1 MNHHLSQDSGLTHIP
16 VMITEVLSYLAIQPD
31 GVYLDGT
38 IGPGG
43 HATPVLKELS
53 DGGKVVG
60 IDRDGEALD
69 ICKQNLKT
77 SSSFLSLH
85 HNSYNNIDKILAAEG
100 LSAFNGILL
109 DLGLSS
115 LQLGSKNRGFSYR
128 LEGPLDMRFD
138 RSSGSDAG
146 KLIDQADRDGL
157 AHIFKEHG
165 EERLASR
172 IAKSIKEMT
181 DMNTIP
187 DLREAIRRCTPPN
200 HRDRT
205 FARIFQAL
213 RIAVNGELDILQQFL
228 TKFID
233 FLHPGGRIVIIS
245 YHSLE
250 DRLVKHSFKELA
262 SGGTLDILTKR
273 PITAAAEERRINRRA
288 GSAKLRAAVKMAL

>member
-1 MNHHLSQDSGLTHIP
+1 MNRHLAQDSGLTHIP
-16 VMITEVLSYLAIQPD
+16 VMITEVLSYLAIKPD
-31 GVYLDGT
+31 GIYLDGT

-43 HATPVLKELS
+43 HATPILKKLI

-60 IDRDGEALD
+60 IDRDEEALD

-77 SSSFLSLH
+77 SSSILSLY
-85 HNSYNNIDKILAAEG
+85 HNSYNNLDKILAAEG
-100 LSAFNGILL
+100 LSAFNGVLL

-128 LEGPLDMRFD
+128 SGGPLDMRYD
-138 RSSGSDAG
+138 QSSGSGAG
-146 KLIDQADRDGL
+146 KLINQTDQDSL
-157 AHIFKEHG
+157 AQIFKEYG

-181 DMNTIP
+181 IMNTIA

-213 RIAVNGELDILQQFL
+213 RIAVNQELGILEQFL

-233 FLHPGGRIVIIS
+233 FLRPGGRIVIIS

-250 DRLVKHSFKELA
+250 DRLVKHSFKKLA

-273 PITAAAEERRINRRA
+273 PITATEKERKINRRA
-288 GSAKLRAAVKMAL
+288 RSAKLRSAVKVA

>member
-1 MNHHLSQDSGLTHIP
+1 MNQHLAQDSGLTHIP
-16 VMITEVLSYLAIQPD
+16 VMVAEVLSYLAIKPD
-31 GVYLDGT
+31 GIYLDGT

-43 HATPVLKELS
+43 HATPILKELI
-53 DGGKVVG
+53 DGGKIIG
-60 IDRDGEALD
+60 IDRDEEALD
-69 ICKQNLKT
+69 ICKKNLKT
-77 SSSFLSLH
+77 SSSILSLYH
-85 HNSYNNIDKILAAEG
+85 SSYNNLDKIIAAEG
-100 LSAFNGILL
+100 LSSFSGVLL

-128 LEGPLDMRFD
+128 SEGSLDMRYD
-138 RSSGSDAG
+138 QSSGNGAG
-146 KLIDQADRDGL
+146 NLIGHTDQDSL
-157 AHIFKEHG
+157 AQIFKEYG

-181 DMNTIP
+181 KMNTIA

-213 RIAVNGELDILQQFL
+213 RIAVNQELGILQQFL
-228 TKFID
+228 AKFID
-233 FLHPGGRIVIIS
+233 FLRPGGRIVIIS

-262 SGGTLDILTKR
+262 SGGKLDILTKR
-273 PITAAAEERRINRRA
+273 PITATEKERKKNRRA
-288 GSAKLRAAVKMAL
+288 RSAKLRAAVKVA

>member
-1 MNHHLSQDSGLTHIP
+1 MNRHLAQDSGLTHIP
-16 VMITEVLSYLAIQPD
+16 VMITEVLSYLAIKPD
-31 GVYLDGT
+31 GIYLDGT

-43 HATPVLKELS
+43 HATPILKELI

-60 IDRDGEALD
+60 IDRDEEALD
-69 ICKQNLKT
+69 ICKQNLKA
-77 SSSFLSLH
+77 SSSILSLY
-85 HNSYNNIDKILAAEG
+85 HNSYNNLDKILAAEG

-128 LEGPLDMRFD
+128 SEGPLDMRYD
-138 RSSGSDAG
+138 QSSGSGAG
-146 KLIDQADRDGL
+146 KLINQTDQDSL
-157 AHIFKEHG
+157 AQIFKEYG

-181 DMNTIP
+181 IMNTIA

-213 RIAVNGELDILQQFL
+213 RIAVNQELGILEQFL

-233 FLHPGGRIVIIS
+233 FLRPGGRIVIIS

-250 DRLVKHSFKELA
+250 DRLVKHSFKKLA

-273 PITAAAEERRINRRA
+273 PITATEKERKKNRRA
-288 GSAKLRAAVKMAL
+288 RSAKLRAAVKVT

>member
-1 MNHHLSQDSGLTHIP
+1 MNRHLAQDSGLTHIP
-16 VMITEVLSYLAIQPD
+16 VMITEILSYLAIKPD
-31 GVYLDGT
+31 GIYLDGT

-43 HATPVLKELS
+43 HATPILKKLV

-60 IDRDGEALD
+60 IDRDEEALD

-77 SSSFLSLH
+77 SSSILSLH
-85 HNSYNNIDKILAAEG
+85 HDSYNNLDKILAAEG

-128 LEGPLDMRFD
+128 SEGPLDMRYD
-138 RSSGSDAG
+138 QSSGSGAG
-146 KLIDQADRDGL
+146 KLINQIDQDSL
-157 AHIFKEHG
+157 AQIFKEYG

-181 DMNTIP
+181 IMNTIA
-187 DLREAIRRCTPPN
+187 DLREAIRRSTPPN

-213 RIAVNGELDILQQFL
+213 RIAVNQELGILQQFL
-228 TKFID
+228 AKFID
-233 FLHPGGRIVIIS
+233 FLRPGGRIVIIS

-262 SGGTLDILTKR
+262 NGGTLDILTKR
-273 PITAAAEERRINRRA
+273 PITATEKERKKNRRA
-288 GSAKLRAAVKMAL
+288 RSAKLRAAVKVT

>member
-1 MNHHLSQDSGLTHIP
+1 MNQHLAQDSGLTHIP
-16 VMITEVLSYLAIQPD
+16 VMITEVLSYLAIKPD
-31 GVYLDGT
+31 GIYLDGT

-43 HATPVLKELS
+43 HATPILKKLI

-60 IDRDGEALD
+60 IDRDEEALD

-77 SSSFLSLH
+77 SSSILSLY
-85 HNSYNNIDKILAAEG
+85 HNSYNNLDKILAAEG
-100 LSAFNGILL
+100 LSAFNGVLL

-128 LEGPLDMRFD
+128 SESPLDMRYD
-138 RSSGSDAG
+138 QSSGSGAG
-146 KLIDQADRDGL
+146 KLINQTDQDSL
-157 AHIFKEHG
+157 AQIFKEYG

-181 DMNTIP
+181 TMNTIA

-213 RIAVNGELDILQQFL
+213 RIAVNQELGILEQFL

-233 FLHPGGRIVIIS
+233 FLRPGGRIVIIS

-250 DRLVKHSFKELA
+250 DRLVKHSFKKLA
-262 SGGTLDILTKR
+262 SGGTLNILTKR
-273 PITAAAEERRINRRA
+273 PITATEKERKKNRRA
-288 GSAKLRAAVKMAL
+288 RSAKFRAAVKVT

>member
-1 MNHHLSQDSGLTHIP
+1 MNQHPAQDSALTHIP

-31 GVYLDGT
+31 GIYLDGT

-43 HATPVLKELS
+43 HATPVLKELT

-60 IDRDGEALD
+60 IDRDEEALD

-85 HNSYNNIDKILAAEG
+85 HNSYANLDKILAAEG
-100 LSAFNGILL
+100 LSAVHGILL

-128 LEGPLDMRFD
+128 SEGPLDMRFD
-138 RSSGSDAG
+138 QSNGSGAG
-146 KLIDQADRDGL
+146 KLIDQADQDSL
-157 AHIFKEHG
+157 AQIFKEYG

-200 HRDRT
+200 NRDRT

-213 RIAVNGELDILQQFL
+213 RIAVNEELDILKQFL

-233 FLHPGGRIVIIS
+233 FLCPGGRIVIIS

-250 DRLVKHSFKELA
+250 DRLVKQDRKS
-262 SGGTLDILTKR
+262 
-273 PITAAAEERRINRRA
+273 
-288 GSAKLRAAVKMAL
+288 VV

>member
-1 MNHHLSQDSGLTHIP
+1 MNRHLAQDSGLTHIP
-16 VMITEVLSYLAIQPD
+16 VMITEILSYLAIKPD
-31 GVYLDGT
+31 GIYLDGT

-43 HATPVLKELS
+43 HATPILKKLV

-60 IDRDGEALD
+60 IDRDEEALD

-77 SSSFLSLH
+77 SSSILSLH
-85 HNSYNNIDKILAAEG
+85 HDSYNNLDKILAAEG

-128 LEGPLDMRFD
+128 SEGPLDMRYD
-138 RSSGSDAG
+138 QSSGSGAG
-146 KLIDQADRDGL
+146 KLINQIDQDSL
-157 AHIFKEHG
+157 AQIFKEYG

-181 DMNTIP
+181 IMNTIA
-187 DLREAIRRCTPPN
+187 DLREAIRRSTPPN

-213 RIAVNGELDILQQFL
+213 RIAVNQELGILQQFL
-228 TKFID
+228 AKFID
-233 FLHPGGRIVIIS
+233 FLRPSGRIVIIS

-273 PITAAAEERRINRRA
+273 PITATEKERKNNRRA
-288 GSAKLRAAVKMAL
+288 GSAKLRAAVKVA

>member
-1 MNHHLSQDSGLTHIP
+1 MNQHQAQDSGLTHIP

-31 GVYLDGT
+31 GIYLDGT

-43 HATPVLKELS
+43 HATPILKELAG
-53 DGGKVVG
+53 DGKVVG
-60 IDRDGEALD
+60 IDRDEEALE
-69 ICKQNLKT
+69 ICKKNLNA

-100 LSAFNGILL
+100 FSAVHGILL

-115 LQLGSKNRGFSYR
+115 PQLGSKNRGFSYR
-128 LEGPLDMRFD
+128 SDGPLDMRFN
-138 RSSGSDAG
+138 RSSGRPAG
-146 KLIDQADRDGL
+146 KLIDQVDQFSL
-157 AHIFKEHG
+157 AQIFKEYG
-165 EERLASR
+165 EERFASH

-181 DMNTIP
+181 AMNTIA

-213 RIAVNGELDILQQFL
+213 RIAVNGELDILKQFL
-228 TKFID
+228 AKFID
-233 FLHPGGRIVIIS
+233 FLYPGGRIVIIS

-250 DRLVKHSFKELA
+250 DRLVKHNFKELA

-273 PITAAAEERRINRRA
+273 PVTATEEERKNNRRA
-288 GSAKLRAAVKMAL
+288 RSAKLRAAVKVA

>member
-1 MNHHLSQDSGLTHIP
+1 MNQHLAQDSGLTHIP
-16 VMITEVLSYLAIQPD
+16 VMVAEVLSYLAIKPD
-31 GVYLDGT
+31 GIYLDGT

-43 HATPVLKELS
+43 HATPILKELI
-53 DGGKVVG
+53 DGGKIIG
-60 IDRDGEALD
+60 IDRDEEALD
-69 ICKQNLKT
+69 ICKKNLKT
-77 SSSFLSLH
+77 FSSILSLYH
-85 HNSYNNIDKILAAEG
+85 SSYNNLDKIIAAEG
-100 LSAFNGILL
+100 LSSFNGVLL

-128 LEGPLDMRFD
+128 SEGSLDMRYD
-138 RSSGSDAG
+138 QSSGNGAG
-146 KLIDQADRDGL
+146 NLIGHADQDSL
-157 AHIFKEHG
+157 AQIFKEYG

-181 DMNTIP
+181 KMNTIA

-213 RIAVNGELDILQQFL
+213 RIAVNQELGILQQFL
-228 TKFID
+228 AKFID
-233 FLHPGGRIVIIS
+233 FLRPGGRIVIIS

-262 SGGTLDILTKR
+262 SGGKLDILTKR
-273 PITAAAEERRINRRA
+273 PITATEKERKKNRRA
-288 GSAKLRAAVKMAL
+288 RSAKLRAAVKVS

>member
-1 MNHHLSQDSGLTHIP
+1 MNQHLAQDSGLTHIP
-16 VMITEVLSYLAIQPD
+16 VMITEVLSYLAIKPD
-31 GVYLDGT
+31 GIYLDGT

-43 HATPVLKELS
+43 HATPILKKLI

-60 IDRDGEALD
+60 IDRDEEALD

-77 SSSFLSLH
+77 SSSILSLY
-85 HNSYNNIDKILAAEG
+85 HNSYNNLDKILAAEG
-100 LSAFNGILL
+100 LSAFNGVLL

-128 LEGPLDMRFD
+128 SGGPLDMRYD
-138 RSSGSDAG
+138 QSSGSGAG
-146 KLIDQADRDGL
+146 KLINQTDQGSL
-157 AHIFKEHG
+157 AQIFKEYG

-181 DMNTIP
+181 IMNTIA

-213 RIAVNGELDILQQFL
+213 RIAVNQELGILEQFL

-233 FLHPGGRIVIIS
+233 FLRPGGRIVIIS

-250 DRLVKHSFKELA
+250 DRLVKHSFKKLA

-273 PITAAAEERRINRRA
+273 PITATEKERKKNRRA
-288 GSAKLRAAVKMAL
+288 RSAKLRAAVKVT

>member
-1 MNHHLSQDSGLTHIP
+1 MNQHLAQDSGLTHIP
-16 VMITEVLSYLAIQPD
+16 VMVAEVLSYLAIKPD
-31 GVYLDGT
+31 GIYLDGT

-43 HATPVLKELS
+43 HATPILKELI
-53 DGGKVVG
+53 DGGKIIG
-60 IDRDGEALD
+60 IDRDEEALD

-77 SSSFLSLH
+77 FSSILSLYH
-85 HNSYNNIDKILAAEG
+85 SSYNNLDKIIAAEG
-100 LSAFNGILL
+100 LSSFNGVLL

-128 LEGPLDMRFD
+128 SEGSLDMRYD
-138 RSSGSDAG
+138 QSSGNGAG
-146 KLIDQADRDGL
+146 NLIGHTDQDSL
-157 AHIFKEHG
+157 AQIFKEYG

-181 DMNTIP
+181 KMNTIA

-213 RIAVNGELDILQQFL
+213 RIAVNQELGILQQFL
-228 TKFID
+228 AKFID
-233 FLHPGGRIVIIS
+233 FLRPGGRIVIIS

-262 SGGTLDILTKR
+262 SGGKLDILTKR
-273 PITAAAEERRINRRA
+273 PITATEKERKKNRRA
-288 GSAKLRAAVKMAL
+288 RSAKLRAAIKVA

>member
-1 MNHHLSQDSGLTHIP
+1 MNQHLAQDSGLTHIP
-16 VMITEVLSYLAIQPD
+16 VMITEVLSYLAIKPD
-31 GVYLDGT
+31 GIYLDGT

-43 HATPVLKELS
+43 HATPILKKLI

-60 IDRDGEALD
+60 IDRDEEALN
-69 ICKQNLKT
+69 ICKQNLKA
-77 SSSFLSLH
+77 SSSILSLY
-85 HNSYNNIDKILAAEG
+85 HNSYNNLDKILAAEG
-100 LSAFNGILL
+100 LSAFSGVLL

-128 LEGPLDMRFD
+128 SGGPLDMRYD
-138 RSSGSDAG
+138 QSSGSGAG
-146 KLIDQADRDGL
+146 KLINQTDQDSL
-157 AHIFKEHG
+157 AQIFKEYG

-181 DMNTIP
+181 IMNTIA

-213 RIAVNGELDILQQFL
+213 RIAVNQELGILEQFL

-233 FLHPGGRIVIIS
+233 FLRPGGRIVIIS

-250 DRLVKHSFKELA
+250 DRLVKHSFKKLA

-273 PITAAAEERRINRRA
+273 PITATEKERKKNRRA
-288 GSAKLRAAVKMAL
+288 RSAKLRAAVKVT

>member
-1 MNHHLSQDSGLTHIP
+1 MNQHLAQDSGLTHIP
-16 VMITEVLSYLAIQPD
+16 VMVAEVLSYLAIKPD
-31 GVYLDGT
+31 GIYLDGT

-43 HATPVLKELS
+43 HATPILKELI
-53 DGGKVVG
+53 DGGKIIG
-60 IDRDGEALD
+60 IDRDEEALD
-69 ICKQNLKT
+69 ICKKNLKT
-77 SSSFLSLH
+77 SSSILSLYH
-85 HNSYNNIDKILAAEG
+85 SSYNNLDKIIAAEG
-100 LSAFNGILL
+100 LSSFSGVLL

-128 LEGPLDMRFD
+128 SEGSLDMRYD
-138 RSSGSDAG
+138 QSSGNGAG
-146 KLIDQADRDGL
+146 NLIGHTDQDSL
-157 AHIFKEHG
+157 AQIFKEYG

-181 DMNTIP
+181 KMNTIA

-213 RIAVNGELDILQQFL
+213 RIAVNQELGILQQFL
-228 TKFID
+228 AKFID
-233 FLHPGGRIVIIS
+233 FLRPGGRIVIIS

-262 SGGTLDILTKR
+262 SGGKLDILTKR
-273 PITAAAEERRINRRA
+273 PITATEKERKKNRRA
-288 GSAKLRAAVKMAL
+288 RSAKLRAAVKVS

>member
-1 MNHHLSQDSGLTHIP
+1 MNQHLAQDSGLTHIP
-16 VMITEVLSYLAIQPD
+16 VMVAEVLSYLAIKPD
-31 GVYLDGT
+31 GIYLDGT

-43 HATPVLKELS
+43 HATPILKELI
-53 DGGKVVG
+53 DGGKIIG
-60 IDRDGEALD
+60 IDRDEEALD
-69 ICKQNLKT
+69 ICKKNLKT
-77 SSSFLSLH
+77 SSSILSLYH
-85 HNSYNNIDKILAAEG
+85 SSYNNLDKIIAAEG
-100 LSAFNGILL
+100 LSSFSGVLL

-128 LEGPLDMRFD
+128 SEGSLDMRYD
-138 RSSGSDAG
+138 QSSGNGAG
-146 KLIDQADRDGL
+146 DLIGHTDQDSL
-157 AHIFKEHG
+157 AQIFKEYG

-181 DMNTIP
+181 KMNTIA

-213 RIAVNGELDILQQFL
+213 RIAVNQELGILEQFL

-233 FLHPGGRIVIIS
+233 FLRPGGRIVIIS

-262 SGGTLDILTKR
+262 SGGKLDILTKR
-273 PITAAAEERRINRRA
+273 PITATEKERKKNRRA
-288 GSAKLRAAVKMAL
+288 RSAKLRAAVKVA

>member
-1 MNHHLSQDSGLTHIP
+1 MNQHPAQDSGLTHIP
-16 VMITEVLSYLAIQPD
+16 VMITEVLSHLAIQPD
-31 GVYLDGT
+31 GIYLDGT

-43 HATPVLKELS
+43 HATLVLKELTN
-53 DGGKVVG
+53 GGKVVG
-60 IDRDGEALD
+60 IDRDEKALD

-85 HNSYNNIDKILAAEG
+85 HNSYANLDNILAAEK
-100 LSAFNGILL
+100 LSAVQGMLL

-128 LEGPLDMRFD
+128 SEGPLDMRFD
-138 RSSGSDAG
+138 QSNGSNAK
-146 KLIDQADRDGL
+146 KLIDLADRDSL
-157 AHIFKEHG
+157 VQIFKEYG
-165 EERLASR
+165 EERLAFR
-172 IAKSIKEMT
+172 IAKSIKEMSA
-181 DMNTIP
+181 MNTIA

-228 TKFID
+228 AKFID
-233 FLHPGGRIVIIS
+233 FLRPSGRIVIIS

-262 SGGTLDILTKR
+262 SGGRLDILTKK
-273 PITAAAEERRINRRA
+273 PITATEKERKNNRRS
-288 GSAKLRAAVKMAL
+288 GSAKLRAAVKVA

>member
-1 MNHHLSQDSGLTHIP
+1 MNQHLAQDSGLTHIP

-31 GVYLDGT
+31 GIYLDGT

-43 HATPVLKELS
+43 HATPVLKELTN
-53 DGGKVVG
+53 GGKVVG
-60 IDRDGEALD
+60 IDRDEEALD

-85 HNSYNNIDKILAAEG
+85 HNSYDNLDKILAAEE
-100 LSAFNGILL
+100 LSAVHGMLL

-115 LQLGSKNRGFSYR
+115 LQLSSKNRGFSYR
-128 LEGPLDMRFD
+128 SEGTLDMRFD
-138 RSSGSDAG
+138 RTSSKGAG
-146 KLIDQADRDGL
+146 KLIDQADRYSL
-157 AHIFKEHG
+157 SQIFKEYG

-181 DMNTIP
+181 EMNTTA
-187 DLREAIRRCTPPN
+187 DLLESIRRCTPPN

-213 RIAVNGELDILQQFL
+213 RIAVNEELDILQKFL

-233 FLHPGGRIVIIS
+233 YLRPGGRIVIIS

-262 SGGTLDILTKR
+262 SGGTLNILTKR
-273 PITAAAEERRINRRA
+273 PITAREKERKNNRRA
-288 GSAKLRAAVKMAL
+288 GSAKLRAAVKVS

>member
-1 MNHHLSQDSGLTHIP
+1 MNQHLAQDSGLTHIP
-16 VMITEVLSYLAIQPD
+16 VMVAEVLSYLAIKPD
-31 GVYLDGT
+31 GIYLDGT

-43 HATPVLKELS
+43 HATPILKELI
-53 DGGKVVG
+53 DGGKIIG
-60 IDRDGEALD
+60 IDRDEEALD
-69 ICKQNLKT
+69 ICKKNLKT
-77 SSSFLSLH
+77 FSSILSLYH
-85 HNSYNNIDKILAAEG
+85 SSYNNLDKIIAAEG
-100 LSAFNGILL
+100 LSSFNGVLL

-128 LEGPLDMRFD
+128 SEGSLDMRYD
-138 RSSGSDAG
+138 QSSGNGAG
-146 KLIDQADRDGL
+146 NLIGHADQDSL
-157 AHIFKEHG
+157 AQIFKEYG

-181 DMNTIP
+181 KMNTIA

-213 RIAVNGELDILQQFL
+213 RIAVNQELGILQQFL
-228 TKFID
+228 AKFID
-233 FLHPGGRIVIIS
+233 FLRPGGRIVIIS

-262 SGGTLDILTKR
+262 SGGKLDILTKR
-273 PITAAAEERRINRRA
+273 PITATEKERKKNRRA
-288 GSAKLRAAVKMAL
+288 RSAKLRAAVKVA

>member
-1 MNHHLSQDSGLTHIP
+1 MNQRLAQDSGLTHIP
-16 VMITEVLSYLAIQPD
+16 VMVAEVLSYLAIKPD
-31 GVYLDGT
+31 GIYLDGT

-43 HATPVLKELS
+43 HATPILKELI
-53 DGGKVVG
+53 DGGKIIG
-60 IDRDGEALD
+60 IDRDEEALD
-69 ICKQNLKT
+69 ICKKNLKT
-77 SSSFLSLH
+77 SSSILSLYH
-85 HNSYNNIDKILAAEG
+85 SSYNNLDKIIAAEG
-100 LSAFNGILL
+100 LSSFSGVLL

-128 LEGPLDMRFD
+128 SEGSLDMRYD
-138 RSSGSDAG
+138 QSSGNGAG
-146 KLIDQADRDGL
+146 NLIGHTDQDSL
-157 AHIFKEHG
+157 AQIFKEYG

-181 DMNTIP
+181 KMNTIA

-213 RIAVNGELDILQQFL
+213 RIVVNQELVILQQFL
-228 TKFID
+228 AKFID
-233 FLHPGGRIVIIS
+233 FLRPGGRIVIIS

-262 SGGTLDILTKR
+262 SGGKLDILTKR
-273 PITAAAEERRINRRA
+273 PITATEKERKKNRRA
-288 GSAKLRAAVKMAL
+288 RSAKLRAAVKVA

>member
-1 MNHHLSQDSGLTHIP
+1 MNQHLAQDSGLTHIP
-16 VMITEVLSYLAIQPD
+16 VMVAEVLSYLAIKPD
-31 GVYLDGT
+31 GIYLDGT

-43 HATPVLKELS
+43 HATPILKELI
-53 DGGKVVG
+53 DGGKIIG
-60 IDRDGEALD
+60 IDRDEEALD

-77 SSSFLSLH
+77 FSSILSLYH
-85 HNSYNNIDKILAAEG
+85 SSYNNLDKIIAAEG
-100 LSAFNGILL
+100 LSSFNGVLL

-128 LEGPLDMRFD
+128 SEGSLDMRYD
-138 RSSGSDAG
+138 QSSGNGAG
-146 KLIDQADRDGL
+146 NLIGHTDQDSL
-157 AHIFKEHG
+157 AQIFKEYG

-181 DMNTIP
+181 KMNTIA

-213 RIAVNGELDILQQFL
+213 RIAVNQELGILQQFL
-228 TKFID
+228 AKFID
-233 FLHPGGRIVIIS
+233 FLRPGGRIVIIS

-262 SGGTLDILTKR
+262 SGGKLDILTKR
-273 PITAAAEERRINRRA
+273 PITATEKERKKNRRA
-288 GSAKLRAAVKMAL
+288 RSAKLRAAVKVA